1 MTSKG
6 GEVVQDSFKED
17 RSIYLQIKEMIENE
31 ILRDILREEEQVP
44 STTELSKFYK
54 INPATAAKG
63 INLLVDEG
71 ILYKKR
77 GIGMFVQTGAKEKI
91 KSQRRESFYNTFVS
105 TLIEEAKA
113 LGISKKE
120 LIGMIEDH
128 TSAENKET

>member
-1 MTSKG
+1 M
-6 GEVVQDSFKED
+6 QDSFKED

-113 LGISKKE
+113 LGINKKE
-120 LIGMIEDH
+120 LIRMIEDH
-128 TSAENKET
+128 ADTKEI